1 MAVCG
6 TVDTSI
12 AILALARRSHVSPRF
27 RAYGDGALIASPGAY
42 ESGRDSQ
49 VQCHRISDAAGV
61 ATRDARSLREPSS
74 ASKAWKA
81 RLDRCRRSSRGA
93 PASSARPRSA
103 GYSSGTEASPRQPG
117 HRHSPT
123 SMELRVVVRDKCAD
137 TDCRRVRNHRADTL
151 ASLLKRPRS
160 RRRRETVTSSSW

>member
-12 AILALARRSHVSPRF
+12 AILALARRSHVSPAF
-27 RAYGDGALIASPGAY
+27 VHTVTVHSSRAQGHTKAVEITRCAVTGF
-42 ESGRDSQ
+42 
-49 VQCHRISDAAGV
+49 SDVAGV

-74 ASKAWKA
+74 ASRAWKA
-81 RLDRCRRSSRGA
+81 RLDRCRRFSRGA

-103 GYSSGTEASPRQPG
+103 GYSSGREASPRQRG

-123 SMELRVVVRDKCAD
+123 SMEFRAVVRDKCAD

-151 ASLLKRPRS
+151 ASLPKRPGS
-160 RRRRETVTSSSW
+160 RRRQEPITSSSW